1 MFVYEFCLQV
11 LKQIWDISKYISFV
25 FHQKSACQE
34 VKPSKNNETDETTD
48 EQRDDADEDYVE
60 EDDPNDSDY

>member
-1 MFVYEFCLQV
+1 M
-11 LKQIWDISKYISFV
+11 SKYISFV

-34 VKPSKNNETDETTD
+34 VKPSKGEGEEEEETKHE
-48 EQRDDADEDYVE
+48 RVDDDGEDYVE